1 MKYRDLDGQFKE
13 IHVKVGDTL
22 PVGSVVDYEGEG
34 VPAGWTEVDDKGSLI
49 VSSEEPT
56 TGEEVW
62 FQVSGNIFDKNNA
75 NLLDN
80 TYVDIQQN
88 AIAADITNLKMFYV
102 PIIGGKKYVVKKV
115 KTTRFR
121 IGTTETIPKHGTSLI
136 NKSYNDEGTQIIINT
151 SSNANYLS
159 VYYFRGE
166 SDTLTEEEIL
176 NSVIIEEYP
185 KKIHTKNDKGE
196 YEEFYNEEEKEVY
209 SADEQRIGT
218 YLGKPL
224 YRQVFRDL
232 QCPNNGIGTFTNMK
246 RDTDKIVR
254 LEGIFT
260 DKSSENE
267 HWFVI
272 FGKTEVSGMGLNF
285 NQYSGT
291 LYLVSTKDMSKY
303 TCDVIMEYTK
313 TTD

>member
-1 MKYRDLDGQFKE
+1 MKKIEFINDSAPYLSAENLNLLQDNIEESINETKE
-13 IHVKVGDTL
+13 VV
-22 PVGSVVDYEGEG
+22 VSV
-34 VPAGWTEVDDKGSLI
+34 
-49 VSSEEPT
+49 EEPT
-56 TGEEVW
+56 TGEDVW
-62 FQVSGNIFDKNNA
+62 FQSSGNIFDKNNA
-75 NLLDN
+75 NLLER

-88 AIAADITNLKMFYV
+88 IIAEDTSNLKMFYI

-121 IGTTETIPKHGTSLI
+121 IGTTETIPKNGTILI
-136 NKSYNDEGTQIIINT
+136 NKAYNDEGTQIIINT

-176 NSVIIEEYP
+176 NSIVIEEYP
-185 KKIHTKNDKGE
+185 KKIHTKNDKGV
-196 YEEFYNEEEKEVY
+196 YEEFYNEEEKEDY

-246 RDTDKIVR
+246 RNTDKIIR

-260 DKSSENE
+260 DKATDLE

-272 FGKTEVSGMGLNF
+272 FSKNEVSGMGLNF